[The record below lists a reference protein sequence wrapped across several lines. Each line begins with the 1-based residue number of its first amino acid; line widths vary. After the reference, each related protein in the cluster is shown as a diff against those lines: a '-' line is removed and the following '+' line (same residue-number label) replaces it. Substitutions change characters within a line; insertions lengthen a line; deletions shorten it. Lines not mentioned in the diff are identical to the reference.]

1 MPNPILLFLYSYYC
15 IFVKVEKNALMEKI
29 SKNRKIID
37 WMYPGHLLELN
48 ETNWMVRTFIFQEK
62 GGREGGRVDGRMD
75 TGVVYDLSSLS
86 PKIFGEG
93 LEVCD

>member
-1 MPNPILLFLYSYYC
+1 MVKILLILFHSGGWGMPNPILLFLYSYYC

-62 GGREGGRVDGRMD
+62 GGREGGWTDGY
-75 TGVVYDLSSLS
+75 GGCL
-86 PKIFGEG
+86 
-93 LEVCD
+93 